1 MRLAVL
7 GAGAWGTALALQL
20 ANNGH
25 DIHLWEFDKRLVKI
39 LKEERHNSVYLP
51 GIALPENIFIYDDIL
66 EAIKDIQ
73 DIFLVVPSHAFHG
86 TLLTIDGY
94 LTDGARLAWGT
105 KGFTQGNQLLHSA
118 VADVFGEIPMAI
130 VSGPTFAKEVAMG
143 LPTAITVA
151 ANNNDFAKDIA
162 QHLHSDSFR
171 VYTSDDIAG
180 VEVGGAIKNVLAIA
194 VGIADG
200 MGFGANARCA
210 LITRGLAELSRLGVA
225 LGAKQET
232 LMGLSGLGDLVLTCT
247 DDQSRNRR
255 FGIAIGQ
262 GADKR
267 TAVDAIGQ
275 VVEGIV
281 ATRATYELA
290 QQHGI
295 DMPITEQ
302 IFNILYRH
310 ANPEEAAQ
318 AILGRS
324 RKSE

>member
-51 GIALPENIFIYDDIL
+51 GIVLPENIFIYDDIL

-94 LTDGARLAWGT
+94 LADGARIAWGT
-105 KGFTQGNQLLHSA
+105 KGFTQENQLLHNV

-151 ANNNDFAKDIA
+151 ANNNDFAKDLA

-171 VYTSDDIAG
+171 VYTSSDIAG

-210 LITRGLAELSRLGVA
+210 LITRGLAELSRLGMA

-275 VVEGIV
+275 VVEGIA

-302 IFNILYRH
+302 IFNILYH
-310 ANPEEAAQ
+310 NANPEEAAQ